1 VTQQQYV
8 LCRKKIFINFIIL
21 YRVKVKINTF
31 EKILNVWLQIE
42 ECLKCLRYQYS
53 NLKRNNI
60 DDNFDES
67 NLNVFILELNN
78 FESYL
83 SKLKN
88 ELILSNCFS
97 LNTTI
102 TDTFNTYLI
111 EMEHFKAE
119 LSFITKFNKEN
130 MKQDVKMNYTKSEE
144 RRCHDPNCENF
155 KRNYNFKTATTTTT
169 TENKYDDST
178 NEMMTN
184 IHLDFQMND
193 SIDENNYQ
201 MTSTPRYNHY
211 RNTANNKQTSLLQ
224 PKTFCD
230 KSMATVDDKSSQT
243 DFIVP
248 SDLKTTNNKNLQMN
262 KRNNN
267 EKRLYQSS
275 DFNAKNFDIKKNL
288 NTHRSLDS
296 GIMCGLDNTTA
307 SFGLGSYSSSSPL
320 SYSFGNKTGSSELIR
335 KDQDQENNIEQVEN
349 DIEKEIVN
357 LELNKK
363 EEQEEQEQE
372 QEQEEETCLRNR
384 TKLNKCLEEE
394 EDIKTSQTQEE
405 SEFITTSLD
414 DEINFT
420 KTELEIL
427 NNEDLNENRIISSN
441 VSSINNSSSNSS
453 SERKGDNLF
462 FRLFKYLLMF
472 IMFICI
478 FVFIIMPILMPS
490 CCDFRREFLIF
501 NEKNYN
507 YDDTPLPF

>member
-1 VTQQQYV
+1 MLY
-8 LCRKKIFINFIIL
+8 RKKIFINFIIL

-60 DDNFDES
+60 DDDDDES

-111 EMEHFKAE
+111 EMENFKAE

-130 MKQDVKMNYTKSEE
+130 MKQDVKISYTKSEE

-155 KRNYNFKTATTTTT
+155 KRNYNFKTATTTT

-211 RNTANNKQTSLLQ
+211 RNTTNNKQTSLLQ

-248 SDLKTTNNKNLQMN
+248 NDLKTTNNKNLQIN
-262 KRNNN
+262 KRNN

-335 KDQDQENNIEQVEN
+335 KDQDQENNIQQVEN
-349 DIEKEIVN
+349 DIEEEIVN

-363 EEQEEQEQE
+363 EEEEEEQVI
-372 QEQEEETCLRNR
+372 EEETCLRNR

-427 NNEDLNENRIISSN
+427 NNENLNENPFISSS
-441 VSSINNSSSNSS
+441 SSINNSSSSD
-453 SERKGDNLF
+453 RKGDNLF

-478 FVFIIMPILMPS
+478 FVFIIMPNLMPS